1 MLYSEFLEETKA
13 KDNAQN
19 YHIFKIFQALYM
31 DSKVS
36 KEDVY
41 KAAKP
46 FLNSEETKELY
57 AEENGIRPEEITT
70 RTVWR

>member
-1 MLYSEFLEETKA
+1 MLYSTMLYSEFLEETKA

-31 DSKVS
+31 DSKAS

-46 FLNSEETKELY
+46 FLNSEEGSEQ
-57 AEENGIRPEEITT
+57 
-70 RTVWR
+70 

>member
-19 YHIFKIFQALYM
+19 YHIFKVFQALYM
-31 DSKVS
+31 DSKAS

-46 FLNSEETKELY
+46 FLDSEEGSNT
-57 AEENGIRPEEITT
+57 
-70 RTVWR
+70 